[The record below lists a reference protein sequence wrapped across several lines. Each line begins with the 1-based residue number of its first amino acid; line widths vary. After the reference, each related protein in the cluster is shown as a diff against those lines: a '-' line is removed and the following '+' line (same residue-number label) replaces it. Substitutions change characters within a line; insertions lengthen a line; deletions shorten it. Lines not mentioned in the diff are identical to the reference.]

1 MTRRVRR
8 FIRIGDLHPWQKIP
22 SQISDRLDTYMC
34 RSLHSGDKMSQMQSH
49 HPVQNNNRQG
59 MRKVRAPI
67 YSLKTVHID
76 DI

>member
-1 MTRRVRR
+1 MRGFVR
-8 FIRIGDLHPWQKIP
+8 IEDLHQWQMIP
-22 SQISDRLDTYMC
+22 SQISDHLGTC
-34 RSLHSGDKMSQMQSH
+34 RCISLHSGDKMSQMQSH

-59 MRKVRAPI
+59 MGKVRAPI